1 MHTTL
6 YKYRLKI
13 FKTILNN
20 IKSEFSNLK
29 KEIISIKNLIAHYIE
44 TEEQWLNPKER
55 KNTFD
60 NYYKFLTGFQKDIE
74 PKQSVIKEKI
84 ENLKDYSVALDS
96 TAKEIDLKVK
106 ELVS

>member
-1 MHTTL
+1 M
-6 YKYRLKI
+6 
-13 FKTILNN
+13 
-20 IKSEFSNLK
+20 K
-29 KEIISIKNLIAHYIE
+29 KEITNTKNLIDHYKEIIE
-44 TEEQWLNPKER
+44 KWLDPKES
-55 KNTFD
+55 KKTFD